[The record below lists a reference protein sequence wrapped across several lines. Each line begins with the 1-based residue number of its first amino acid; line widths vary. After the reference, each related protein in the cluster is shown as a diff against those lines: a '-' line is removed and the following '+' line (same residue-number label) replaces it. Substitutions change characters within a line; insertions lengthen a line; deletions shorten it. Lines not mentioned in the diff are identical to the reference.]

1 MTKKSGVKRKG
12 STKVNKKALKELISK
27 GKEQGYLTYEEIN
40 VAFPEEALTQDQ
52 LDENETPDTLSGQ
65 DFFVEAEVSNLSPYL
80 GGSNSTN
87 SQ

>member
-52 LDENETPDTLSGQ
+52 LDETLILFDDLDIEIIDEKKHKVAERIKTIDDNEK
-65 DFFVEAEVSNLSPYL
+65 N
-80 GGSNSTN
+80 
-87 SQ
+87 